1 MAEIEIGGLRLRLH
15 PSESRFWGA
24 FGAWLLF
31 LAGATGVA
39 TTLATA
45 HALSSFGQLEQVP
58 SVIALRNLHELGPS
72 AVSSAAVF
80 ALITWGHLLGE
91 KLLAERWHRG
101 VVRAS
106 WAAIVGL
113 PVAWLTVAVASFAT
127 TRAAYALSWQKCWSA
142 ANRFLGPMD
151 FAIGG
156 AILAAEL
163 AAIFLLSFGSLPR
176 LARSR
181 WPLPLKI
188 GVAWMVLLLL
198 RTAATALVASTFP
211 VPRL

>member
-1 MAEIEIGGLRLRLH
+1 MAEIEIGGVRLRLD
-15 PSESRFWGA
+15 PSESRFWRA

-39 TTLATA
+39 TTLVTA

-58 SVIALRNLHELGPS
+58 SVIALRNIRELGPS
-72 AVSSAAVF
+72 AVSSAALF
-80 ALITWGHLLGE
+80 ALITWGHFMSE
-91 KLLAERWHRG
+91 KLLAARWHRG

-106 WAAIVGL
+106 LAAVVGL
-113 PVAWLTVAVASFAT
+113 PVAWLSVAVASFAT

-142 ANRFLGPMD
+142 ANRFLGPID

-181 WPLPLKI
+181 CPLPLKI
-188 GVAWMVLLLL
+188 GLAWIVLLLL
-198 RTAATALVASTFP
+198 RAAVTALVTSVFP